1 MKVIHCFKGLPTPI
15 QHRTYSTGLYK
26 LVYKRASCFKVQWK
40 GEVNWSH
47 INTPLAPVFI
57 SLSIPT
63 YLYRSHLI
71 EKPKYYKHCLNF
83 PPFFLPYTKG
93 IQLFTFALYLL
104 KHNFKYLL
112 ASLIYLDY
120 GYTFHYF
127 HMHSVACISFQVC
140 NSTHFYRTM
149 NMHVPKFSCL
159 LINNHTSIFLKCI
172 TDQIIIHI
180 FVLRFKLAFV
190 YYINFILPIQTKP
203 STWSTS
209 GFLTRHYLHL

>member
-1 MKVIHCFKGLPTPI
+1 MCNKQLLHNISFLFQRWNYFSNKISHLVTTGLQVSKLLIGWHVLLHILLPWSCFCYCQVSISKETMKVIHCFKGLPTPI

-93 IQLFTFALYLL
+93 I
-104 KHNFKYLL
+104 
-112 ASLIYLDY
+112 
-120 GYTFHYF
+120 
-127 HMHSVACISFQVC
+127 
-140 NSTHFYRTM
+140 
-149 NMHVPKFSCL
+149 
-159 LINNHTSIFLKCI
+159 
-172 TDQIIIHI
+172 
-180 FVLRFKLAFV
+180 
-190 YYINFILPIQTKP
+190 
-203 STWSTS
+203 
-209 GFLTRHYLHL
+209 